1 MKSAPARTL
10 TFKTV
15 LATITAAA
23 ALFAAFQAEAQV
35 KGDQWEFS
43 ITPYLWLPNVNGTLN
58 YSIPPGGGG
67 SPEVGVGPADWLEA
81 LKFAM
86 MLTGEARKGRWAVF
100 TDIIYLD
107 LESNHGTT
115 KAVDFGLTARNPL
128 STSVDAGTQSS
139 LKGGLWELA
148 GSYTAVEGGIV
159 TLDVLGGFRYFS
171 IRASTDWRLTAAV
184 SGSGGTQSFPASGGI
199 SQSEDL
205 WDGIVGI
212 RGKIRL
218 GRSSNW
224 SLPYYLDI
232 GTGSSDYTWQAMA
245 GIAYGFSWG
254 GVQLVYRHLY
264 YDQKENKLLQNM
276 RFSGPALGITF
287 RF

>member
-1 MKSAPARTL
+1 MKSAPAQSL
-10 TFKTV
+10 SFKTV
-15 LATITAAA
+15 LAALMAAA
-23 ALFAAFQAEAQV
+23 VLFVAFQAEAQV
-35 KGDQWEFS
+35 KGDQWNFS
-43 ITPYLWLPNVNGTLN
+43 ITPYLWLPNVNGTLK

-86 MLTGEARKGRWAVF
+86 MLTGEARKERWAVF

-107 LESNHGTT
+107 LESDHGTV
-115 KAVDFGLTARNPL
+115 KAVDFGLTTRNPV
-128 STSVDAGTQSS
+128 STSLDAGTQSS

-171 IRASTDWRLTAAV
+171 IRASSDWRLTAAV
-184 SGSGGTQSFPASGGI
+184 TGPGGAQSFPASGSI
-199 SQSEDL
+199 SQSDDL

-218 GRSSNW
+218 GRSNW

-264 YDQKENKLLQNM
+264 YDQEENKLVQNM
-276 RFSGPALGITF
+276 RFSGPALGISF

>member
-1 MKSAPARTL
+1 MISAPARTPS
-10 TFKTV
+10 FKSI
-15 LATITAAA
+15 LAALMAAA
-23 ALFAAFQAEAQV
+23 ALFAASQAEAQV
-35 KGDQWEFS
+35 KGDQWNFS
-43 ITPYLWLPNVNGTLN
+43 ITPYLWLPNVNGTLK

-86 MLTGEARKGRWAVF
+86 MLAGEARKGRWAIF

-107 LESNHGTT
+107 LESNHGTV
-115 KAVDFGLTARNPL
+115 KAVDFGSTARNPV
-128 STSVDAGTQSS
+128 STSLDAGTESS

-148 GSYTAVEGGIV
+148 GSYTAVEGDIL

-171 IRASTDWRLTAAV
+171 IRASTDWRLTTTV
-184 SGSGGTQSFPASGGI
+184 SGSGSAQSFPSSGSI
-199 SQSEDL
+199 SQSDDL

-218 GRSSNW
+218 GRSNW

-232 GTGSSDYTWQAMA
+232 GTGSSDYTWQAMV

-254 GVQLVYRHLY
+254 SVQFVYRHLY
-264 YDQKENKLLQNM
+264 YDQKENKLVQNM
-276 RFSGPALGITF
+276 RFEGPALGISF

>member
-1 MKSAPARTL
+1 
-10 TFKTV
+10 
-15 LATITAAA
+15 
-23 ALFAAFQAEAQV
+23 
-35 KGDQWEFS
+35 
-43 ITPYLWLPNVNGTLN
+43 
-58 YSIPPGGGG
+58 
-67 SPEVGVGPADWLEA
+67 
-81 LKFAM
+81 M
-86 MLTGEARKGRWAVF
+86 MLAGEARKNRWAVF
-100 TDIIYLD
+100 TDIIYLN
-107 LESNHGTT
+107 LESNHGTV
-115 KAVDFGLTARNPL
+115 KALDFGLTARNPV
-128 STSVDAGTQSS
+128 STSLDAGTQSS

-148 GSYTAVEGGIV
+148 GSYTAVEGDIV

-184 SGSGGTQSFPASGGI
+184 SGPGGAQSFPASGSI
-199 SQSEDL
+199 SQSDDL

-218 GRSSNW
+218 GRSNW

-264 YDQKENKLLQNM
+264 YDQKENKLVQNM
-276 RFSGPALGITF
+276 RFTGPALGISF

>member
-1 MKSAPARTL
+1 MISAPARTL
-10 TFKTV
+10 SFKIV
-15 LATITAAA
+15 LAALISAA

-35 KGDQWEFS
+35 KGDQWNFS
-43 ITPYLWLPNVNGTLN
+43 ITPYLWLPNVNGTLK

-86 MLTGEARKGRWAVF
+86 MLAGEARKGRWAIF

-107 LESNHGTT
+107 LESNHGTV

-128 STSVDAGTQSS
+128 STSLDAGTQSS

-148 GSYTAVEGGIV
+148 GSYTAVEGDIV

-184 SGSGGTQSFPASGGI
+184 SGPEGGRSFPTSGSI
-199 SQSEDL
+199 SQGDDL
-205 WDGIVGI
+205 WDGIVGV

-218 GRSSNW
+218 GRSNW

-232 GTGSSDYTWQAMA
+232 GTGSSDFTWQGMA
-245 GIAYGFSWG
+245 GIAYGWSWG
-254 GVQLVYRHLY
+254 SVQLVYRHLY
-264 YDQKENKLLQNM
+264 YDQKNDKLLQDM
-276 RFSGPALGITF
+276 RFDGPALGISF